1 MKKIYLFQNLKKAIF
16 AIIGMLT
23 LMTFLVSCSASG
35 KFKRSYDSR
44 SIPADIKKEG
54 YVLLVLKQ
62 DVGGF
67 RGVQNRGVKKLMR
80 RHYGADFE
88 MVSAS
93 DLKDPKYDNTEIY
106 RYVIGRDFNSGLVVT
121 TQQSMATMG
130 VGGGAMTIHR
140 EYHEETIFDR
150 KKNKAFPSIGYPS
163 ASYSLGMKAFAKFM
177 KKR

>member
-1 MKKIYLFQNLKKAIF
+1 MRNFYLFRRLKKTVLAFLGIL
-16 AIIGMLT
+16 ILVIT
-23 LMTFLVSCSASG
+23 LASCSAAG

-44 SIPADIKKEG
+44 SIPADIKQDG

-80 RHYGADFE
+80 RHYGAAFE

-93 DLKDPKYDNTEIY
+93 DLKDPKYDNTEMY
-106 RYVIGRDFNSGLVVT
+106 RYIIGRDFNSGVVLT
-121 TQQSMATMG
+121 RQQSMAVMG
-130 VGGGAMTIHR
+130 NGGGTMTIHR
-140 EYHEETIFDR
+140 EYHKETIFDR
-150 KKNKAFPSIGYPS
+150 KENKAFPSIGYPS

>member
-1 MKKIYLFQNLKKAIF
+1 MRNFYLFRRLKKTVLAFLGIL
-16 AIIGMLT
+16 ILVIT
-23 LMTFLVSCSASG
+23 LASCSAAG

-44 SIPADIKKEG
+44 SIPADIKKDG

-80 RHYGADFE
+80 RHYGAAFE
-88 MVSAS
+88 MVSPT
-93 DLKDPKYDNTEIY
+93 DLKNTKYDDTDKY
-106 RYVIGRDFNSGLVVT
+106 RYIIGRDFNTGWVVT
-121 TQQSMATMG
+121 TNQPMSA
-130 VGGGAMTIHR
+130 GGTFTTHR

-150 KKNKAFPSIGYPS
+150 KENKAFPSIGYPS